1 MCGLDGWNTSHHC
14 GLKCKQQFMLF
25 KHSRQV
31 QNLPEVVTLDGQKIE
46 KVACYK
52 YLGFLLDEKVLT
64 PCREIGKE
72 AES

>member
-1 MCGLDGWNTSHHC
+1 
-14 GLKCKQQFMLF
+14 MLF
-25 KHSRQV
+25 THSRQV